1 MALWETISANI
12 EAATGRQAGLRQQET
27 IGGGCIN
34 QALRVDYGGSSYL
47 VKLSGA
53 GQVEMFA
60 AEALGLQELQQCSEL
75 RIPEPVCWGE
85 EDQSAYL
92 VMEYLDLGGRGDAAG
107 LAAGLA
113 SMHRITRP
121 EFGWVRDNTI
131 GSTPQINTPA
141 ENWIDFWRDRR
152 LQYQLDLAVRNGAGG
167 RLQARGE
174 RLLAEFPQLFSD
186 YTPAASLLH
195 GDLWGGNQ
203 AFTQSGEPA
212 IYDPAVYYGDREAD
226 IAMTEL
232 FGGFGRNFYAAY
244 HEHYPLDAGYAVR
257 KRLYNLYH
265 ILNHFNMFGGGYL
278 SQAEG
283 MLDSL
288 LSEMSA

>member
-1 MALWETISANI
+1 MSLWETISADI
-12 EAATGRQAGLRQQET
+12 EVATGRRAGLQQHEA

-34 QALRVDYGGSSYL
+34 QALRVDYGDSSYL

-53 GQVEMFA
+53 GQVGMFA
-60 AEALGLQELQQCSEL
+60 AEALGLQELQQCSGL
-75 RIPEPVCWGE
+75 RIPEPVCWGS
-85 EDQSAYL
+85 DGQSCYL
-92 VMEYLDLGGRGDAAG
+92 VMEYLELGGRGDAAA

-113 SMHRITRP
+113 DMHRITRP

-141 ENWIDFWRDRR
+141 IDWIEFWRDRR
-152 LQYQLDLAVRNGAGG
+152 LQFQLDLAMHNGAGG

-174 RLLAEFPQLFSD
+174 RLLAELPQLFRG

-203 AFTQSGEPA
+203 AYTRSGEPA
-212 IYDPAVYYGDREAD
+212 IYDPAVYYGDHEAD

-232 FGGFGRNFYAAY
+232 FGGFGRDFYAAY
-244 HEHYPLDAGYAVR
+244 REHYPLDAGYAVR

-278 SQAEG
+278 SQAQG

>member
-1 MALWETISANI
+1 MSLWETISADI
-12 EAATGRQAGLRQQET
+12 GAATGRRAALRRQEAVS
-27 IGGGCIN
+27 GGCIN
-34 QALRVDYGGSSYL
+34 QALRVEYGDTSYL

-53 GQVEMFA
+53 GQLDMFA
-60 AEALGLQELQQCSEL
+60 AEALGLRELRQCCEL
-75 RIPEPVCWGE
+75 RIPEPVCVGSDE
-85 EDQSAYL
+85 QSSFL
-92 VMEYLDLGGRGDAAG
+92 VMEYLNLGGVGDAAV

-113 SMHRITRP
+113 NMHRVTRP

-141 ENWIDFWRDRR
+141 DDWIDFWRDNR
-152 LQYQLDLAVRNGAGG
+152 LKFQLDLAALNGAGG
-167 RLQARGE
+167 RLQGRGE
-174 RLLAEFPQLFSD
+174 QLLAEFPQLFSG

-203 AFTQSGEPA
+203 AFTRSGEPA
-212 IYDPAVYYGDREAD
+212 LYDPAVYYGDREAD

-232 FGGFGRNFYAAY
+232 FGGFGRDFYAAY
-244 HEHYPLDAGYAVR
+244 REHYPLDAGYAVR

-278 SQAEG
+278 SQAQG

-288 LSEMSA
+288 LGELCA

>member
-1 MALWETISANI
+1 MWETIGADI
-12 EAATGRQAGLRQQET
+12 EAATGHQAGLRQQESV
-27 IGGGCIN
+27 GGGCIN
-34 QALRVDYGGSSYL
+34 QALRIEYGDSSYL
-47 VKLSGA
+47 VKLSSA

-60 AEALGLQELQQCSEL
+60 AEAQGLQELQQCSEL
-75 RIPEPVCWGE
+75 RIPEPLCWG
-85 EDQSAYL
+85 DDGQSSWL
-92 VMEYLDLGGRGDAAG
+92 VMEYLDLGGRGDTAA

-131 GSTPQINTPA
+131 GSTLQINTPA
-141 ENWIDFWRDRR
+141 ADWIDFWRDNR
-152 LQYQLDLAVRNGAGG
+152 LQFQLDLALRNGAGS

-174 RLLAEFPQLFSD
+174 RLLEAFPQLFGS

-203 AFTQSGEPA
+203 AFTRSGEPA

-232 FGGFGRNFYAAY
+232 FGGFGRDFHAAY
-244 HEHYPLDAGYAVR
+244 REHYPLDEGYAVR

-278 SQAEG
+278 SQAQG

-288 LSEMSA
+288 LSELSA

>member
-1 MALWETISANI
+1 MSLWETIGADI
-12 EAATGRQAGLRQQET
+12 EAATGRRAGLRQLESV
-27 IGGGCIN
+27 GGGCIN
-34 QALRVDYGGSSYL
+34 QAVRVAYGDSSYL
-47 VKLSGA
+47 VKLSSA

-75 RIPEPVCWGE
+75 RIPEPLCWGE
-85 EDQSAYL
+85 DGQSSWL
-92 VMEYLDLGGRGDAAG
+92 VMEYLDLGGRGDAAA

-121 EFGWVRDNTI
+121 VFGWVRDNTI

-141 ENWIDFWRDRR
+141 DDWIEFWRDRR
-152 LQYQLDLAVRNGAGG
+152 LRFQLDLAARNGAGG
-167 RLQARGE
+167 SLQAGGE
-174 RLLAEFPQLFSD
+174 RLLDEFPRLFGG
-186 YTPAASLLH
+186 YTPPASLLH

-203 AFTQSGEPA
+203 AFTRSGEPA

-232 FGGFGRNFYAAY
+232 FGGFGRDFYAAY
-244 HEHYPLDAGYAVR
+244 REHYPLDEGYAVR
-257 KRLYNLYH
+257 RRLYNLYH
-265 ILNHFNMFGGGYL
+265 VINHFNMFGGGYL
-278 SQAEG
+278 SQAQG

-288 LSEMSA
+288 LSELSA

>member
-1 MALWETISANI
+1 MPLWEAISADI
-12 EAATGRQAGLRQQET
+12 EAATGRRAGLQQREA

-34 QALRVDYGGSSYL
+34 QALRVDYGECSYL

-53 GQVEMFA
+53 GQAGMFA

-75 RIPEPVCWGE
+75 RVPEPVCWGS
-85 EDQSAYL
+85 DGQSSYI
-92 VMEYLDLGGRGDAAG
+92 VMEYLDLVGRGDTAV

-113 SMHRITRP
+113 NLHRITRP

-131 GSTPQINTPA
+131 GATLQINTPA
-141 ENWIDFWRDRR
+141 DDWIDFWRDNR
-152 LQYQLDLAVRNGAGG
+152 LRFQLDLAVRNGAGS
-167 RLQARGE
+167 RLQAGGE
-174 RLLAEFPQLFSD
+174 RLLAEFPQLFSS

-203 AFTQSGEPA
+203 AFTRSGEPA
-212 IYDPAVYYGDREAD
+212 IFDPAVYYGDREAD

-232 FGGFGRNFYAAY
+232 FGGFGRDFYAAY
-244 HEHYPLDAGYAVR
+244 REHYPLDAGYAVR
-257 KRLYNLYH
+257 RQLYNLYH

-278 SQAEG
+278 SQAQG

-288 LSEMSA
+288 LSELTA

>member
-1 MALWETISANI
+1 MSLWETIGADI
-12 EAATGRQAGLRQQET
+12 EAATGRRAGLRQQEG

-34 QALRVDYGGSSYL
+34 QALRVEYGDSSYL
-47 VKLSGA
+47 VKLSSA
-53 GQVEMFA
+53 GQAEMFA
-60 AEALGLQELQQCSEL
+60 AEALGLQELQQCREL
-75 RIPEPVCWGE
+75 RIPEPVCWG
-85 EDQSAYL
+85 DDGQSSYL
-92 VMEYLDLGGRGDAAG
+92 VMEYLDLGGRGDAAA

-121 EFGWVRDNTI
+121 AFGWVRDNTI

-141 ENWIDFWRDRR
+141 DDWIEFWRDRR
-152 LQYQLDLAVRNGAGG
+152 LRFQLDLAVRNAAGS
-167 RLQARGE
+167 RLQAGGE
-174 RLLAEFPQLFSD
+174 RLLEEFPRLFSG
-186 YTPAASLLH
+186 YTPVASLLH

-203 AFTQSGEPA
+203 AFTRAGEPA

-232 FGGFGRNFYAAY
+232 FGGFGRDFYAAY
-244 HEHYPLDAGYAVR
+244 REHYPLDDGYAVR

-265 ILNHFNMFGGGYL
+265 VLNHFNMFGGGYL
-278 SQAEG
+278 SQSQG

-288 LSEMSA
+288 LSELSA